1 MQLMRLI
8 GVVLVVATWMGFH
21 PSTARAADTT
31 AWSTNA
37 AACVPVSGSSLFVTA
52 GAVTAGAGV
61 TATLYCG
68 ITRSALSAGFN
79 QIEITYKGG
88 GFVLPPLPLSQSST
102 AQSSTA
108 QSYSKTVDV
117 DTLAAVILRGGVVTS
132 ELIEMSKATGAET
145 VKCGIQSKG
154 SSVITTEKQLCN
166 NSAVDFNQNFYYLR
180 IVLKSGFSTG
190 QEETIY
196 GSSLTAR

>member
-1 MQLMRLI
+1 M
-8 GVVLVVATWMGFH
+8 
-21 PSTARAADTT
+21 
-31 AWSTNA
+31 
-37 AACVPVSGSSLFVTA
+37 
-52 GAVTAGAGV
+52 
-61 TATLYCG
+61 
-68 ITRSALSAGFN
+68 
-79 QIEITYKGG
+79 
-88 GFVLPPLPLSQSST
+88 
-102 AQSSTA
+102 
-108 QSYSKTVDV
+108 
-117 DTLAAVILRGGVVTS
+117 TS